1 MTKTNDQEAYGE
13 QLDLLSAKA
22 NSRKALASPSGN
34 ASSDCTDKP
43 PDVTAAKTLEE
54 GST

>member
-1 MTKTNDQEAYGE
+1 MEEAYGE

-34 ASSDCTDKP
+34 TSSDRTDKP